1 MNCCLYL
8 LYILDK
14 YIGNFRPWN
23 LSTLCQPLGSVAP
36 TFTSSYLKKLTGDL
50 EMWLVQDSYFGGI
63 LRFLKTDIWLKVIKE
78 LIGGVEE
85 RLHKG
90 ASEEPLDPLIYHQP
104 QTFLPV

>member
-36 TFTSSYLKKLTGDL
+36 TFTSSYLKKLIGDL
-50 EMWLVQDSYFGGI
+50 EMWLVQDSYFGGN
-63 LRFLKTDIWLKVIKE
+63 LKISQNRYL
-78 LIGGVEE
+78 VEGNQGTNRRSRGE
-85 RLHKG
+85 
-90 ASEEPLDPLIYHQP
+90 A
-104 QTFLPV
+104 T

>member
-1 MNCCLYL
+1 M
-8 LYILDK
+8 
-14 YIGNFRPWN
+14 G
-23 LSTLCQPLGSVAP
+23 
-36 TFTSSYLKKLTGDL
+36 
-50 EMWLVQDSYFGGI
+50 EI

-104 QTFLPV
+104 QTFLPVQVLDQKIRNIQGRKIKFSGAMLTFIRFKYFGFLG